1 MTNTSIPT
9 PFTPSTEMYN
19 KIKALYPTQEEL
31 IAATYVRTGMLP
43 MSSFEEGKKVAD
55 VEIGYLSFDISMSN
69 SPSDIVCGFQHKEMK
84 ELAKLYV
91 PNDKLI
97 RLIDNVKPAVIAT
110 KPVKAKSGNG
120 CAYSKSASC

>member
-1 MTNTSIPT
+1 MTTTSILT
-9 PFTPSTEMYN
+9 PFTPSAEMYN

-55 VEIGYLSFDISMSN
+55 VEIGYLSFDISMGN

-84 ELAKLYV
+84 ELAKLYEQ
-91 PNDKLI
+91 NDKL
-97 RLIDNVKPAVIAT
+97 LAVIDNVKKTVIAT
-110 KPVKAKSGNG
+110 KPAKAKAGSG

>member
-84 ELAKLYV
+84 ELAKLYEQ
-91 PNDKLI
+91 NDKLLAVI
-97 RLIDNVKPAVIAT
+97 ENVKKPVIAT
-110 KPVKAKSGNG
+110 KPAQAKAGSG
-120 CAYSKSASC
+120 CAYSKSAAC